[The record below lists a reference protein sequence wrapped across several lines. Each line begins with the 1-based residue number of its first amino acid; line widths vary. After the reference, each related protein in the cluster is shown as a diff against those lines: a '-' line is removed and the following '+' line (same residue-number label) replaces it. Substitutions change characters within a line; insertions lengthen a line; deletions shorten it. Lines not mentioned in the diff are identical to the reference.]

1 MNSEADIISWN
12 NLEASWQ
19 EKIKRSL
26 FSQNLPT
33 QFISPHTQ
41 ESLASVI
48 ADANL
53 SRSNVMPCGSGS
65 KLSWGGLA
73 KDVKLVVS
81 TQRLDRIIE
90 HAVGDL
96 TVTVEAGIKLADL
109 QNTLKEVNQFL
120 PLDPAYPESA
130 TIGGIVATA
139 DAGSWRHRYG
149 GVRDLVLGLSF
160 VRADGKIA
168 KAGGRVVKNVAG
180 YDLMKLF
187 AGSYGTLGIIS
198 QVTFRLYPIP
208 DDSITVVITGED
220 SAIAT
225 ATKTLLASSLTP
237 TAADLLSPLLVKK
250 LDLGDGM
257 GLLARFQSIP
267 ESVEEQ
273 GNAISSIAQQLGLKV
288 RIDRHNDEAELWQKL
303 QKIMTLPDSDAA
315 VTSKIGIL
323 PSAAVNLLKKIDG
336 LAIVH
341 VGSGL
346 GRLHLDGEDSLNRIK
361 QIRSIVEEN
370 RGFLTI
376 LESPAGLKQQ
386 IEPWGYTGNA
396 LEIMRKIKKQF
407 DPENIL
413 NADRFIDVI
422 A

>member
-1 MNSEADIISWN
+1 
-12 NLEASWQ
+12 
-19 EKIKRSL
+19 
-26 FSQNLPT
+26 
-33 QFISPHTQ
+33 
-41 ESLASVI
+41 
-48 ADANL
+48 
-53 SRSNVMPCGSGS
+53 MPCGSGS

-109 QNTLKEVNQFL
+109 QNTLKQVNQFL

-130 TIGGIVATA
+130 TIGGIVATT

-237 TAADLLSPLLVKK
+237 TAADLLSALLVKK
-250 LDLGDGM
+250 LELGDGM
-257 GLLARFQSIP
+257 GLLVRFQSIP
-267 ESVEEQ
+267 ASVEEQ
-273 GNAISSIAQQLGLKV
+273 ANAIGSIAQQLGLKA
-288 RIDRHNDEAELWQKL
+288 RIDRQNDEAELWQKL
-303 QKIMTLPDSDAA
+303 QKIMRLPSSDAA

-336 LAIVH
+336 LGIVH

-346 GRLHLDGEDSLNRIK
+346 GRLHLDGEDSLNQIQ
-361 QIRSIVEEN
+361 QIRSIVEDN

-376 LESPAGLKQQ
+376 LESPAALKAQ
-386 IEPWGYTGNA
+386 IEPWGYTDNA